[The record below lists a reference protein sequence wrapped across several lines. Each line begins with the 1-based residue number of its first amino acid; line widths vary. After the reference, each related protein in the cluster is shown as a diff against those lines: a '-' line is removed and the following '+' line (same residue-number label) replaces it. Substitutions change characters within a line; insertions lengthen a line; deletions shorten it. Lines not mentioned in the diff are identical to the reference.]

1 MRAGRASLHEGCL
14 VGWCSHCKCLFSPK
28 LVPPRPSWPHRKL
41 QGAALA
47 SLRRGGGALR
57 AGQDAAA
64 GRAEGVPRSK
74 CVLLEILHPHVQ
86 EQAAESLR
94 LARYGP
100 AKMGGPRGAGV
111 RAQTRSGT
119 KNSHSAPA
127 KSHAFVCP
135 ISCIAAPKI
144 GRGLP
149 LRGPN
154 GKCYN
159 AVLPKM
165 LLFTTAP
172 GALAVKNFYHPR
184 SLDPTGRAL
193 P

>member
-41 QGAALA
+41 PR
-47 SLRRGGGALR
+47 LRRSAAGLALR
-57 AGQDAAA
+57 AGQDAAG

-149 LRGPN
+149 LRGP
-154 GKCYN
+154 KCFFCYN
-159 AVLPKM
+159 SFSGLSIG
-165 LLFTTAP
+165 LGGCLST
-172 GALAVKNFYHPR
+172 
-184 SLDPTGRAL
+184 
-193 P
+193 

>member
-41 QGAALA
+41 PRLPLSGSLA
-47 SLRRGGGALR
+47 SAVTGLRRGGGALR
-57 AGQDAAA
+57 AGQDAAG

-100 AKMGGPRGAGV
+100 ANGWGPGMRGHKQGQGRKTATARRP
-111 RAQTRSGT
+111 RAM
-119 KNSHSAPA
+119 
-127 KSHAFVCP
+127 
-135 ISCIAAPKI
+135 
-144 GRGLP
+144 P
-149 LRGPN
+149 L
-154 GKCYN
+154 CAQY
-159 AVLPKM
+159 
-165 LLFTTAP
+165 
-172 GALAVKNFYHPR
+172 
-184 SLDPTGRAL
+184 RAL
-193 P
+193 RHPKSAVGFRCAGQSGFLLLTRFQACP